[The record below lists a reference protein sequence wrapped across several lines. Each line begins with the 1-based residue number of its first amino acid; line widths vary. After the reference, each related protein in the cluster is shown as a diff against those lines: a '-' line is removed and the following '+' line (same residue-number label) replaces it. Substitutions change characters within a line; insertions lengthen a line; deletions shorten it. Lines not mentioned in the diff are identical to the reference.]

1 MLLPAG
7 YNQLLVE
14 VSNGQSVEGLQHIH
28 PVGVF
33 GGGGYFIVAPRGP
46 RTPSRGPRTPVAWWR
61 SLWSLEEN
69 TLKAACILCYRHV
82 PCAPLTAGLIVC
94 VANLMSDHAMARRLN
109 EGRRV

>member
-33 GGGGYFIVAPRGP
+33 WPPR
-46 RTPSRGPRTPVAWWR
+46 SRRET
-61 SLWSLEEN
+61 
-69 TLKAACILCYRHV
+69 
-82 PCAPLTAGLIVC
+82 CARDKTQ
-94 VANLMSDHAMARRLN
+94 
-109 EGRRV
+109 

>member
-33 GGGGYFIVAPRGP
+33 WPPR
-46 RTPSRGPRTPVAWWR
+46 SRRET
-61 SLWSLEEN
+61 
-69 TLKAACILCYRHV
+69 
-82 PCAPLTAGLIVC
+82 CARDKTQCMQTYEVC
-94 VANLMSDHAMARRLN
+94 TDCS
-109 EGRRV
+109 RV